1 MGNCCGKESD
11 NFTGPGR
18 TLGSSAPPTARSDA
32 TTLPPARPHNYGAT
46 QSRATAQGPGRTLG
60 TGGATDGNDPRSAA
74 AQAAEVST
82 SQQWRGCSDSPN
94 PGASEST
101 FNMLPQ
107 ARAAANNAKVPKAQ
121 RQTNRAALEEASYT
135 ERRQRDA
142 DAMADAR
149 AWN

>member
-1 MGNCCGKESD
+1 M
-11 NFTGPGR
+11 
-18 TLGSSAPPTARSDA
+18 TL
-32 TTLPPARPHNYGAT
+32 
-46 QSRATAQGPGRTLG
+46 
-60 TGGATDGNDPRSAA
+60 
-74 AQAAEVST
+74 
-82 SQQWRGCSDSPN
+82 N
-94 PGASEST
+94 PSASEFTS
-101 FNMLPQ
+101 NMLSQ

>member
-74 AQAAEVST
+74 AQAAE
-82 SQQWRGCSDSPN
+82 
-94 PGASEST
+94 
-101 FNMLPQ
+101 